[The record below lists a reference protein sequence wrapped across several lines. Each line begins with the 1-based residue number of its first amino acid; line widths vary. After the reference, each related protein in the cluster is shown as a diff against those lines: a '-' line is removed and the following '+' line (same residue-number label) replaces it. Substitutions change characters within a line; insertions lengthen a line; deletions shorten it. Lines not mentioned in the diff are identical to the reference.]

1 MRAVCAEAPQL
12 LPQIFW
18 GWEWTIWSPYLA
30 RAQGQWGS
38 FFSFHAAG
46 EAPEGEGSEAG
57 VQGYQGCHRALLTSS
72 PVCFLIHRVTSV
84 PAPAHKRMKNIFTL
98 WCQHS
103 IGTVTSAA
111 FPGLI
116 CANYHVCNHRESDY
130 FLKQVESGS
139 WLS

>member
-1 MRAVCAEAPQL
+1 MLKYPACFPRYSGAGNGQSV
-12 LPQIFW
+12 
-18 GWEWTIWSPYLA
+18 IWSPYLA

-57 VQGYQGCHRALLTSS
+57 VQGHQGCHRALLTSS

-84 PAPAHKRMKNIFTL
+84 PAAAHKRIKNIFTL
-98 WCQHS
+98 WCQCS
-103 IGTVTSAA
+103 ISTVTSAA